1 MSNLLEVRHL
11 KKYFPAQDV
20 FGGSVKAVDDVSFC
34 IEKGETLGLVGES
47 GSGKSTLG
55 RTLLRL
61 IPADEGEILFE
72 SASVTNV
79 KGSALNALRK
89 QMQIVFQDPYSS
101 LNPRRTVRQTLEEPL
116 IIHETNVGKAERL
129 ERVREMLALVG
140 LDDAHL
146 DRFPHQFSGGQRQRI
161 GIARALMLKPKFIL
175 CDEPVSALD
184 VSVQSQIINLLCSLQ
199 ERFSLTYLF
208 IAHGLNVVKYV
219 SDRVA
224 VMYLGKLVEIGDAQD
239 IYDAPCHPYTKALMS
254 AIATHDHSGPQKR
267 ILLSGEIPSPIHP
280 PAGCRFCTRCP
291 NVFARC
297 TQEEPLLREVAPGHM
312 TACHLFDDVQEC
324 PRLQKT
330 DANDS
335 RNEVPL

>member
-1 MSNLLEVRHL
+1 MERCKLSRPATPGTATGARSAAGCMKGAPNRMSNLLEVRHL
-11 KKYFPAQDV
+11 KKYFPRTGR

-55 RTLLRL
+55 RTLLRS

-79 KGSALNALRK
+79 KGSAPNALRK

-161 GIARALMLKPKFIL
+161 GIARTDAQTEIHPLRRAGFSAGRIGAIADYQPAVLAARALFVDI
-175 CDEPVSALD
+175 
-184 VSVQSQIINLLCSLQ
+184 SVHCAWT
-199 ERFSLTYLF
+199 ERCE
-208 IAHGLNVVKYV
+208 HV

-267 ILLSGEIPSPIHP
+267 ILLSGEIPSLIHP

-297 TQEEPLLREVAPGHM
+297 TQEEPLA
-312 TACHLFDDVQEC
+312 
-324 PRLQKT
+324 
-330 DANDS
+330 
-335 RNEVPL
+335 